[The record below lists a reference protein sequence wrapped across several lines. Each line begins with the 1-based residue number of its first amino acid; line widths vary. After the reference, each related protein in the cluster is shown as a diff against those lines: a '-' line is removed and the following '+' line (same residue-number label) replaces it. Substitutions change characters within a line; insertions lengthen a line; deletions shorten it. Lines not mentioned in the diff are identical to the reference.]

1 MEEIGCVLNS
11 LAGRA
16 TVRIPRSEECAGCHG
31 CAAMDPERG
40 MIAEVEDPLG
50 ASPGDTVRIRSFGV
64 EGKLKAALLLFGF
77 PLLLMLAGAI
87 GSQALY
93 RRLPLGGLAELLSVL
108 TGLVLMAG
116 AFALVY
122 AVRRARGKLEVR
134 SRIVEVLER
143 SQAGE
148 LT

>member
-1 MEEIGCVLNS
+1 MEEIGCVLSS

-16 TVRIPRSEECAGCHG
+16 TVRIPRSKECAGCSG
-31 CAAMDPERG
+31 CAMMDPEQG

-50 ASPGDTVRIRSFGV
+50 ASPGDTVRIQTVGV
-64 EGKLKAALLLFGF
+64 EGKAKAALLLFGF
-77 PLLLMLAGAI
+77 PLLLLLAGAI
-87 GSQALY
+87 GSQPLY

-108 TGLVLMAG
+108 TGLALMAG

-122 AVRRARGKLEVR
+122 AVRRARGKLAAR